1 MPIFLY
7 LPFITSNMAKRKFL
21 KEFFKDKKTVGAIA
35 PSSKILVKFMLNK
48 INVEKARVIVEYGPG
63 TGPFT
68 MELLKRM
75 NPDAKLLVFETQ
87 ESFCEILKEK
97 IQDPR
102 LVIIND
108 SAEKVGE
115 YLHDHGFKEAD
126 IIISS
131 LPFTV
136 IPNPAKT
143 NILNNTVKFLNRGG
157 IFTQYQYSLNAHRL
171 LKERF
176 KEVKVKF
183 SPFNLPPA
191 FIYTC
196 RLQ

>member
-1 MPIFLY
+1 
-7 LPFITSNMAKRKFL
+7 MAKKTTFL
-21 KEFFKDKKTVGAIA
+21 KEFFKEKKTVGAIA
-35 PSSKILVKFMLNK
+35 PSSKVLVKFMLGK
-48 INVEKARVIVEYGPG
+48 LNVEGAKVIVEYGPG

-75 NPDAKLLVFETQ
+75 SPDAKLLVFETQ
-87 ESFCEILKEK
+87 ENFCDILREK
-97 IQDPR
+97 IKDDR
-102 LVIIND
+102 IVIIQD
-108 SAEKVGE
+108 SAEKIGD
-115 YLHDHGFKEAD
+115 YLHEHGFKSAD
-126 IIISS
+126 LIISS

-143 NILNNTVKFLNRGG
+143 NILNNTVKYLNRKG

-176 KEVKVKF
+176 KEVKIKF

-196 RLQ
+196 S

>member
-1 MPIFLY
+1 
-7 LPFITSNMAKRKFL
+7 MATRKFL
-21 KEFFKDKKTVGAIA
+21 KEFFKEKKTVGAIA
-35 PSSKILVKFMLNK
+35 PSSKILVRFMLGK
-48 INVEKARVIVEYGPG
+48 LNVESAKVIVEYGPG

-68 MELLKRM
+68 IELLKRM
-75 NPDAKLLVFETQ
+75 APDAKLLVFETQ

-97 IQDPR
+97 IPNDNR

-108 SAEKVGE
+108 SAEKIGE
-115 YLHDHGFKEAD
+115 YLHEHGYKEAD

-143 NILNNTVKFLNRGG
+143 NILNNTVKFLNRKG
-157 IFTQYQYSLNAHRL
+157 IFTQYQYSLNAHKL

-191 FIYTC
+191 FVYTC
-196 RLQ
+196 RLG